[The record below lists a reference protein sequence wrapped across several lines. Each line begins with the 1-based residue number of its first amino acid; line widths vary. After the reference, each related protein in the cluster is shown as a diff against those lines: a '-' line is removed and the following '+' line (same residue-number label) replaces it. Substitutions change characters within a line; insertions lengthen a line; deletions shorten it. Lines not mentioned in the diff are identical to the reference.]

1 MRPSVLFVCLVAVAG
16 FGGSKSAAPKKQT
29 TRRAV
34 SAKKAQTEERSYIAR
49 QLFNED
55 GELRKINPYGLFGW
69 AAIFG
74 QVTPGALTAA
84 ARLGLWD
91 PPPVNLFTD
100 ISNAAMEAGIAE
112 GSVPKWR
119 ATMWAQDY
127 WKDLIG
133 QYYANGESAAFLTK
147 AGGVCAEHADWC
159 AGLTLPLP
167 P

>member
-1 MRPSVLFVCLVAVAG
+1 MSDDTKLKLYGVPVSQPV
-16 FGGSKSAAPKKQT
+16 
-29 TRRAV
+29 RAV
-34 SAKKAQTEERSYIAR
+34 MWACLAKGLPFDFEMTMPGARKGTRSEA
-49 QLFNED
+49 F
-55 GELRKINPYGLFGW
+55 RKINPYGLFGW

-159 AGLTLPLP
+159 AGLTLPP
-167 P
+167 